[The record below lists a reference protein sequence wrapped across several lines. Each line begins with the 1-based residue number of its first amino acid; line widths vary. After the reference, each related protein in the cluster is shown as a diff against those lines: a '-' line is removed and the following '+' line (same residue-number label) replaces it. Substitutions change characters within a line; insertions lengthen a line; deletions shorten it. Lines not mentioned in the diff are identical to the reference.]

1 MKRFLTRLAMF
12 TAFFL
17 LFDKLF
23 IIVRN
28 TSPTREV
35 DRRLER
41 VLEGQIRA
49 DVLVFGSSRGAQCVI
64 AQRFADSGGPSAYN
78 LSYPGSDITFHEYLL
93 RQTLETKGNQKPKT
107 VILVVDDSDE
117 LMVSNT
123 LEFRLDRLYP
133 LVRYKDVRDEMVRRG
148 KMKPIISELV
158 VLSQLNQSN
167 FKLRKRQPSQNYNIL
182 PCGSMPIFRQ
192 KATFDREYNSNIN
205 TYSPV
210 DELAYKLQAFNSFT
224 DLCRKNDIRLIIAV
238 PPNFRK
244 VTTGFIPRLE
254 QLLNGYGTVF
264 IYDENK
270 PEYTDPDYFFD
281 KAHLNEEGAKIY
293 TDELVQFHNQLAPN

>member
-1 MKRFLTRLAMF
+1 MF

-23 IIVRN
+23 IVVRN
-28 TSPTREV
+28 TSPSREV

-41 VLEGQIRA
+41 VLEGQIKA

-64 AQRFADSGGPSAYN
+64 AQRFADSGGPTAFN
-78 LSYPGSDITFHEYLL
+78 LAYPGSDITFHEYVL
-93 RQTLETKGNQKPKT
+93 RQTLEIKDNQKPKT

-117 LMVSNT
+117 LST
-123 LEFRLDRLYP
+123 SKSLEFRFDRLYP
-133 LVRYKDVRDEMVRRG
+133 LVCYKDVRDEMVRRG
-148 KMKPIISELV
+148 RMKPIISEFV

-167 FKLRKRQPSQNYNIL
+167 FKMWKRQPSQNYTIL

-192 KATFDREYNSNIN
+192 KATFDRKYNSNHYI
-205 TYSPV
+205 YSSEG
-210 DELAYKLQAFNSFT
+210 ELDHKLEAFNGFI
-224 DLCRKNDIRLIIAV
+224 DLCRKNDIRLILAV

-254 QLLNGYGTVF
+254 QLLDGYGSVF
-264 IYDENK
+264 MYDENK

-281 KAHLNEEGAKIY
+281 SAHLSEEGAKIY
-293 TDELVQFHNQLAPN
+293 TDELIRFHNQLAPN

>member
-1 MKRFLTRLAMF
+1 MF

-23 IIVRN
+23 IVVRN
-28 TSPTREV
+28 TSPAREV
-35 DRRLER
+35 DRRLEG

-64 AQRFADSGGPSAYN
+64 AQRFADSDGPSAYN

-93 RQTLETKGNQKPKT
+93 RQTLEIKGNQKPKT

-123 LEFRLDRLYP
+123 LEFRFDRLYP

-148 KMKPIISELV
+148 KMKPIISEFM
-158 VLSQLNQSN
+158 VLSQLNRSN
-167 FKLRKRQPSQNYNIL
+167 FKLGNRQPSQNYTIL

-192 KATFDREYNSNIN
+192 KATFDRKYNSNIN

-210 DELAYKLQAFNSFT
+210 EELDHKLEAFNAFT

-264 IYDENK
+264 MYDENK

-293 TDELVQFHNQLAPN
+293 TDELVQFHKQLAPN